1 MKAFAPKRRF
11 SQNFLTDPRTADAI
25 VQALEIRPGDHV
37 LEIGPGTG
45 MLTQRLAASQAERI
59 VAVDVD
65 PRAIQHITAAQWA
78 AGGRVEAVECDILRM
93 SLADVFAGVDASR
106 VKVIG
111 NIPYSITSDIL
122 FWAFGARRSMATCVM
137 MMQRE
142 VARRCVAT
150 CGNKDYGILAIAT
163 WYASKAT
170 LLFHVKPGS
179 FFPAPTVTSSV
190 VRFAMRND
198 DPLPLDMDHYMA
210 FVRAAFGQRR
220 KVISNGIDPYC
231 RGTWGVG
238 IKQLLADDQLMSVDP
253 RRRRAEELTPEQIY
267 ELWRTL
273 EQRAEQRQ

>member
-25 VQALEIRPGDHV
+25 VQALEIHQGDHV

-45 MLTQRLAASQAERI
+45 MLTQRLAASQAKRI

-65 PRAIQHITAAQWA
+65 PRAIQHIKAAQWA
-78 AGGRVEAVECDILRM
+78 SGGRVEAVESDILRM
-93 SLADVFAGVDASR
+93 SLDDVFPGVDPAQ

-111 NIPYSITSDIL
+111 NIPYAITSDIL
-122 FWAFGARRSMATCVM
+122 FWAFQARRSMACCVM

-142 VARRCVAT
+142 VARRCVAS
-150 CGNKDYGILAIAT
+150 CGTKEYGILAIAT
-163 WYASKAT
+163 WYASKPS

-190 VRFAMRND
+190 VRFAMREA
-198 DPLPLDMDHYMA
+198 DPLPLAMNRYMD

-220 KVISNGIDPYC
+220 KVISNGIDAYC
-231 RGTWGVG
+231 RTTWGIGV
-238 IKQLLADDQLMSVDP
+238 KQLLAADLPMPIDP
-253 RRRRAEELTPEQIY
+253 RRRRAEELTPEQIH

-273 EQRAEQRQ
+273 EERAEQLQ